1 VITLDEARA
10 RGVALPLDD
19 AVAQDI
25 IDEQEAW
32 LTSRIGLL
40 EGARTETFFVGIP
53 GTGGKLGLRRS
64 TDAVTVVDNGNPTD
78 PSLVRIL
85 DNGGSIELKVTSTVY
100 PWWIGPYVTATYT
113 PNDADRV
120 RSALFALLGLALEP
134 VSTLVSETIGAYSY
148 TGGSIGSPA
157 QARAIIVSSLKPRRD
172 SLSIVSLAPP
182 LPYSDPMINRR
193 ELPL

>member
-1 VITLDEARA
+1 MITLSEARA
-10 RGVALPLDD
+10 RGIPLPADD
-19 AVAQDI
+19 LVAQDI

-32 LTSRIGLL
+32 LASRIGPL
-40 EGARTETFFVGIP
+40 EGSRTETFFVGIP
-53 GTGGKLGLRRS
+53 GTGGKLALRRS
-64 TDAVTVVDNGNPTD
+64 TDAVDVVDNGNAVD
-78 PSLVRIL
+78 DSLITIL
-85 DNGGSIELKVTSTVY
+85 DNGSSFQLKITSSVY
-100 PWWIGPYVTATYT
+100 PWWLGPYVTATYT

-172 SLSIVSLAPP
+172 SLAVVSLTPP
-182 LPYSDPMINRR
+182 LPFADPLINRR